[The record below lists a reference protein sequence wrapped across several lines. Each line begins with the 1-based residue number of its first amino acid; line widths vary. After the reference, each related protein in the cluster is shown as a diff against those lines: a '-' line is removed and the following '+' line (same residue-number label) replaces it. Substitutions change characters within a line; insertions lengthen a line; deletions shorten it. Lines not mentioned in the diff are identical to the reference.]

1 MRRTWLDRIAD
12 YYRLR
17 RALRG
22 LRSDSS
28 IGFKDVRAVLDMY
41 RLVHACAGDISASIV
56 EELDFPGMYGPECG
70 TLAKLTLFYLTERAA
85 VTPFQIVNAVA
96 RDPFYAHADAAAL
109 NRGLF
114 ETTVN
119 LVYLLGPDCSQRF
132 KSFYNDSVQREFKLQ
147 EGMNRWV
154 RSEDGS
160 VRKRAEAQAGVRN
173 ATTEETLKATRALV
187 GEPPPYPNLKDR
199 CRRLGEWWDFNYD
212 AKYRGLSSWQHGDA
226 SRIIASQAFQQ
237 VYPEQAERPV
247 FESLGQC
254 AWAWDLVY
262 HLVWEL
268 VKYSKQPEADRKEL
282 QLLNQSGHAALG
294 YHLGKA
300 VKKFQG

>member
-22 LRSDSS
+22 LRPDSS
-28 IGFKDVRAVLDMY
+28 IQFKDVRAVLDMY
-41 RLVHACAGDISASIV
+41 RRVHACAGDISGSIV
-56 EELDFPGMYGPECG
+56 NALDFPDKYGPECEK
-70 TLAKLTLFYLTERAA
+70 LAKLTLFYLTERSA
-85 VTPFQIVNAVA
+85 VTPFQVVNAVA

-119 LVYLLGPDCSQRF
+119 LVYLLGPDSSQRF

-147 EGMNRWV
+147 LGMERWM
-154 RSEDGS
+154 RSEDAS
-160 VRKRAEAQAGVRN
+160 LRQRAEKQAGVRN
-173 ATTEETLKATRALV
+173 ATTEETLKATRELV
-187 GEPPPYPNLKDR
+187 GNPPPYPNLKER

-226 SRIIASQAFQQ
+226 SRIIASQAFGQL
-237 VYPEQAERPV
+237 YPEQAERPV
-247 FESLGQC
+247 FESLAHC

-262 HLVWEL
+262 NLVWEL
-268 VKYSKQPEADRKEL
+268 TKYSKQSETDRKEL
-282 QLLNQSGHAALG
+282 QLLNQCGHAALG